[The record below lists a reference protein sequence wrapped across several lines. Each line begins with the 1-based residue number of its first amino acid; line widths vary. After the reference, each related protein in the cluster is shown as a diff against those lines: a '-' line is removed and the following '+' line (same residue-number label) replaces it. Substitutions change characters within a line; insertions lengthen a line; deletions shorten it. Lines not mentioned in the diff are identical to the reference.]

1 MKYLFIGGRCDGRRF
16 EIADHLPLHIC
27 VPVMPAPPWADIDTF
42 SNPYSSCDSEKYHR
56 RVFSIAG
63 VDFAV
68 YTHGWMDLAI
78 IMQQL
83 LEGYGAKNK
92 T

>member
-16 EIADHLPLHIC
+16 EVADHGPLYIR
-27 VPVMPAPPWADIDTF
+27 VPVMSTFSWVDIDAF
-42 SNPYSSCDSEKYHR
+42 SNPYSSCDSEEYYQ
-56 RVFSIAG
+56 RVFQIAG
-63 VDFAV
+63 VEFIV